1 MAGEFGELFGPKVS
15 KDKPEWPSGTGV
27 GLIPISAHPSYS
39 PWPFV
44 QPPKDSSSIL
54 PNKSGLKPAK

>member
-1 MAGEFGELFGPKVS
+1 MAGNINELMGPKVT
-15 KDKPEWPSGTGV
+15 KDKPTWPSGTGV
-27 GLIPISAHPSYS
+27 GLIPISVHPSYS

-44 QPPKDSSSIL
+44 RPSNGGNIL